1 MMKSKSKKQ
10 EDEGS
15 TQSNA
20 SRYEPYTFYL
30 FFVSALIVYVV
41 KHGWS
46 PVLDMLRGF
55 EDVH

>member
-10 EDEGS
+10 EEEGS

-41 KHGWS
+41 KHG
-46 PVLDMLRGF
+46 
-55 EDVH
+55 